1 MRRIRR
7 LSVAALVTALLL
19 VSGGAAQARSAP
31 APAATRVRTS
41 RSRCPRQPPLR
52 AYLVLPGKPA
62 RPHRAAAV
70 LFLHWFAP
78 QSKDSDRT
86 EFLAEAVRL
95 ADQGVVSLLP
105 QLSFPWAADPVG
117 DRRDVAAIEA
127 QLVAVQAAFDA
138 LSQRPEVD
146 RNRVAV
152 VGHDYGA
159 MYGLDLAAR
168 NPRVAA
174 VVSMAADAT
183 WSNWFNKY
191 WLGLEGDAAIA
202 YAKIFGKL
210 DPVVAARTAGTRP
223 LYFQWSS
230 TDIFVPAEVR
240 ADFSAAAP
248 TAKVSVYDRIGHE
261 LGAAALA
268 DRDAWLTQI
277 LYHDLPGALGDIF
290 SAITEKMSPK
300 AGGVG
305 AERGGEARAR
315 AG

>member
-1 MRRIRR
+1 VRRIRR
-7 LSVAALVTALLL
+7 PSVAALVTALLL
-19 VSGGAAQARSAP
+19 VAGGAAQAQVQANDSP
-31 APAATRVRTS
+31 ATRVADIKIQV
-41 RSRCPRQPPLR
+41 PKQQPLR

-62 RPHRAAAV
+62 RPHRASAV

-78 QSKDSDRT
+78 PAKDSDRT

-117 DRRDVAAIEA
+117 DRRDAATIEA
-127 QLVAVQAAFDA
+127 QLVAVQHAFDA
-138 LSQRPEVD
+138 LSRRPEVD

-191 WLGLEGDAAIA
+191 WLGLEGEAATA
-202 YAKIFGKL
+202 YARLFGDL
-210 DPVVAARTAGTRP
+210 DPVVAARTAGARP

-230 TDIFVPAEVR
+230 NDIFVPAEVR
-240 ADFSAAAP
+240 AAFSAAAP
-248 TAKVSVYDRIGHE
+248 SAKVSVYDRVEHE
-261 LGAAALA
+261 LGVAALT
-268 DRDAWLTQI
+268 DRDAWLIQV
-277 LYHDLPGALGDIF
+277 LSH
-290 SAITEKMSPK
+290 
-300 AGGVG
+300 
-305 AERGGEARAR
+305 
-315 AG
+315 

>member
-7 LSVAALVTALLL
+7 LSVAALVIAPLL
-19 VSGGAAQARSAP
+19 VTGAAAQAHES
-31 APAATRVRTS
+31 PAATRVADITIQV
-41 RSRCPRQPPLR
+41 PKQQPLR
-52 AYLVLPGKPA
+52 AYLVLPGKT
-62 RPHRAAAV
+62 RPHRASAV

-78 QSKDSDRT
+78 PAKDSDRT

-127 QLVAVQAAFDA
+127 QLVAVQQAFDA
-138 LSQRPEVD
+138 LSRRPEVD

-191 WLGLEGDAAIA
+191 WLGLEGEAATA
-202 YAKIFGKL
+202 YARLFGKL

-223 LYFQWSS
+223 LYLQWSS
-230 TDIFVPAEVR
+230 NDIFVPAEVR
-240 ADFSAAAP
+240 AAFSVAAP
-248 TAKVSVYDRIGHE
+248 SAKVSVYDRVEHE
-261 LGAAALA
+261 LGIAALT
-268 DRDAWLTQI
+268 DRDAWLIQ
-277 LYHDLPGALGDIF
+277 AL
-290 SAITEKMSPK
+290 SH
-300 AGGVG
+300 
-305 AERGGEARAR
+305 
-315 AG
+315 